1 MNTLLVDGNNLL
13 TIGFYGCKNF
23 FYKGVHIGGIYHF
36 LNTIR
41 KSIEAYNLDKVVVFW
56 DGENNAD
63 LRRQVYHLYKSGNK
77 NNKTEKEEQNF
88 NYQKRRIQKYLEE
101 LYIRQGEYEFCE
113 SDDCIAYYVHNSLN
127 EKKIIYSSDR
137 DLPQLLDENTKIFNP
152 SLNNLYSLNDTIVY
166 KKQEIL
172 INNVALVKM
181 LCGDES
187 DGIYGIYSLGIKSL
201 IDFFP
206 EIKTT
211 PLTLTDIKEKAN
223 LLFEENKHNKKLA
236 NLLTGVT
243 KYGVLGDEF
252 FELNYE
258 LIDLTEPKFLTE
270 EAKLAINSIIHEN
283 LDSEGRSYK
292 NMIQMMTNDGVMYVL
307 PKYGDGWIDFLT
319 PFLKLIRKE
328 KNNNIKEINNNYART
343 RFNKH

>member
-41 KSIEAYNLDKVVVFW
+41 KFIENYNFDKVVVFW

-63 LRRQVYHLYKSGNK
+63 LRRQVYHLYKTGNK
-77 NNKTEKEEQNF
+77 SNKTEKEEQNF
-88 NYQKRRIQKYLEE
+88 NYQKRRTQKYLEE

-113 SDDCIAYYVHNSLN
+113 SDDCIAYYVHNSPN
-127 EKKIIYSSDR
+127 EFKTIYSSDR
-137 DLPQLLDENTKIFNP
+137 DLPQLLDKKTKIYNP
-152 SLNNLYSLNDTIVY
+152 SLGKLYSLNDTFVY
-166 KKQEIL
+166 EKQEVL
-172 INNVALVKM
+172 INNVALIKM
-181 LCGDES
+181 LCGDKS
-187 DGIYGIYSLGIKSL
+187 DGIYGIYNLGIKSL
-201 IDFFP
+201 VELFP

-211 PLTLTDIKEKAN
+211 PLTLSDVKEKAN

-258 LIDLTEPKFLTE
+258 LIDLSDSKFITDA
-270 EAKLAINSIIHEN
+270 AKSDINNIICEN
-283 LDSEGRSYK
+283 LDGEGRSYK
-292 NMIQMMTNDGVMYVL
+292 NMIQMMTDDGIMYVL
-307 PKYGDGWIDFLT
+307 PKYGDGWIDFLI

-328 KNNNIKEINNNYART
+328 KNNNIKETSNYART
-343 RFNKH
+343 RFNKL